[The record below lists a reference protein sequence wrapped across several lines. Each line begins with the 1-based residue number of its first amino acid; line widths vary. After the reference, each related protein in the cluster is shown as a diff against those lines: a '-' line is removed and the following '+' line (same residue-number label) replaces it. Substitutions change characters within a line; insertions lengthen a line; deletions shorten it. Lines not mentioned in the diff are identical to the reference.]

1 MNKRSSKKLLSSLL
15 LEIRAIPKGSL
26 REISL
31 KRWKLGVQYWLDEEY
46 GLAEFECKK
55 IQSRINETGKFKNNL
70 ELLQKIYGVSETEDT
85 AKVPQLDKQLN
96 FGLLSLISIGS
107 N

>member
-1 MNKRSSKKLLSSLL
+1 ML